1 MKDRLLITAALYQE
15 YLSHLLKGNRQ
26 ACARMVRKLLDQKI
40 DIKVLY
46 TDLFQKSL
54 YEVGRMWELNRISV
68 AREHLVTAIT
78 EGLLNL
84 VYPRLFKNTVSDIK
98 ENKKV
103 IISCAAN
110 EFHQVGGK
118 MVADIFELN
127 GWDSHFLGAS
137 TPVDQ
142 MMTHIQ
148 EESPDLVGLSVSVYF
163 NMPALKAGVEAIRS
177 DFKNLDI
184 LVGGQ
189 AFNWGGTDM
198 IKQYSSTLYVPSL
211 DKLHSLIAA

>member
-1 MKDRLLITAALYQE
+1 MITPALYGT
-15 YLSHLLKGNRQ
+15 YLTRLLKGDRQ
-26 ACARMVRKLLDQKI
+26 GCARTVQQLLNQGVS
-40 DIKVLY
+40 IKELY
-46 TDLFQKSL
+46 AGLFQKSL
-54 YEVGRMWELNRISV
+54 YEVGRMWELNQISV

-84 VYPRLFKNTVSDIK
+84 VYPRLFENMASDVQ

-127 GWDSHFLGAS
+127 GWDSLFLGAN

-142 MMTHIQ
+142 MLAYIQ
-148 EESPDLVGLSVSVYF
+148 EESPDLLGLSVSVYF
-163 NMPALKAGVEAIRS
+163 NMPALKTGIEAVRA
-177 DFKNLDI
+177 DFKDLDI

-198 IKQYSSTLYVPSL
+198 IRQYRATQYVSSL
-211 DKLHSLIAA
+211 DELQSLIAA

>member
-1 MKDRLLITAALYQE
+1 MITPALYQE
-15 YLSHLLKGNRQ
+15 YLTLLLKGDRQ
-26 ACARMVRKLLDQKI
+26 ACARMVQDLLDQGI
-40 DIKVLY
+40 DIKLLY
-46 TDLFQKSL
+46 ADLFQKSL

-84 VYPRLFKNTVSDIK
+84 VYPRLFESTGSDVQK
-98 ENKKV
+98 NKKV

-127 GWDSHFLGAS
+127 GWDSHFLGAN

-142 MMTHIQ
+142 MLAYIQ
-148 EESPDLVGLSVSVYF
+148 DETPDLVGMSVSVYF
-163 NMPALKAGVEAIRS
+163 NMPALKTGIEAVRTNFS
-177 DFKNLDI
+177 NLDI

-189 AFNWGGTDM
+189 AFNWGGTDLV
-198 IKQYSSTLYVPSL
+198 KQYNSTLYIPSL
-211 DKLHSLIAA
+211 DELQSLIAA